1 MAEAPRQERA
11 LFLIVPRFFVLC
23 GAKDLG
29 LNPLALYISSAG
41 TILHSSSNLFG
52 VLLCACMYV
61 WVTEYMYSCM
71 HTCVNVHV
79 ECRG

>member
-52 VLLCACMYV
+52 VLFV
-61 WVTEYMYSCM
+61 WLFFCFILVFFFFLIHGLS
-71 HTCVNVHV
+71 VV
-79 ECRG
+79 